1 MEILKKEIQEEL
13 NGFHGRIGL
22 AIEMEDTK
30 PIYLNSQDVF
40 QSASL
45 IKIPILLSIL
55 LANQKGEID
64 LQQQSTLSHENKV
77 GGSGVL
83 QALSNGLTL
92 SVKDLMTLMIIVSDN
107 TATNILIDLL
117 GIEAINATFKEMG
130 LEQTKLNRKMMDF
143 AAINQGK
150 DNQTTPEEM
159 IHCLKLV
166 NVFNRYFGIDGLN
179 IAKDT
184 LKLQQFRD
192 KLPALVD
199 EDKITVFNKTGELSN
214 VEHDCAIIDCQGRIG
229 YVAVLMDRLN
239 DQENAKQTIR
249 KIGKHI
255 SDFFIRTQ
263 TDLGTS

>member
-1 MEILKKEIQEEL
+1 METLKKKIQEEL
-13 NGFHGRIGL
+13 NSFHGRIGL
-22 AIEMEDTK
+22 AIEIEDTK
-30 PIYLNSQDVF
+30 PIYMNSHDVF

-45 IKIPILLSIL
+45 IKIPILLSVL
-55 LANQKGEID
+55 LAYKKGDINIQKQVTI
-64 LQQQSTLSHENKV
+64 SNENKV

-107 TATNILIDLL
+107 TATNFLIDLV
-117 GIEAINATFKEMG
+117 GIEAINGTFQEMG
-130 LEQTKLNRKMMDF
+130 LKQTKLNRKMMDF
-143 AAINQGK
+143 ASIEQGK
-150 DNQTTPEEM
+150 DNQTTPGEM
-159 IHCLKLV
+159 ILCLKLV
-166 NVFNRYFGIDGLN
+166 NQFNEHFRVDGLN

-184 LKLQQFRD
+184 LKHQQYRE

-199 EDKITVFNKTGELSN
+199 EDKIMVFNKTGELSN
-214 VEHDCAIIDCQGRIG
+214 VEHDCAIFDYQGRFG

-239 DQENAKQTIR
+239 NQETAKQTIR

-263 TDLGTS
+263 KN

>member
-1 MEILKKEIQEEL
+1 MEILKKKIQEEL
-13 NGFHGRIGL
+13 NTFHGRVGL
-22 AIEMEDTK
+22 AIELADTK
-30 PIYLNSQDVF
+30 PIYMNSQEVF

-55 LANQKGEID
+55 LAHHKGKID
-64 LQQQSTLSHENKV
+64 IKQQVTISNENKV

-83 QALSNGLTL
+83 QALSNGLSI

-117 GIEAINATFKEMG
+117 GIEGINATIQEMG

-150 DNQTTPEEM
+150 DNQTTAEEM
-159 IHCLKLV
+159 LHCLKLV
-166 NVFNRYFGIDGLN
+166 NECNKFFGIDGLI

-214 VEHDCAIIDCQGRIG
+214 VEHDCAIFECQGRIG
-229 YVAVLMDRLN
+229 YVTVLMDRLH
-239 DQENAKQTIR
+239 DQENAKRTIR

-255 SDFFIRTQ
+255 SDFFIRT
-263 TDLGTS
+263 

>member
-1 MEILKKEIQEEL
+1 MEILKEKIQEEL
-13 NGFHGRIGL
+13 YGFHGRVGL
-22 AIEMEDTK
+22 AIELEDTK
-30 PIYLNSQDVF
+30 PCYLNSQEVF

-45 IKIPILLSIL
+45 IKIPILLSVL
-55 LANQKGEID
+55 LAHNKDEINI
-64 LQQQSTLSHENKV
+64 QHPVTISNENIV

-117 GIEAINATFKEMG
+117 GIERINTKFQELG
-130 LEQTKLNRKMMDF
+130 LKHTKLNRKMMDF
-143 AAINQGK
+143 AAMKQGK
-150 DNQTTPEEM
+150 DNQTTPEEI

-166 NVFNRYFGIDGLN
+166 NDFNELFEIDGQN
-179 IAKDT
+179 IAKEM
-184 LKLQQFRD
+184 LNHQQIRD

-199 EDKITVFNKTGELSN
+199 EDQITVFNKTGELSN
-214 VEHDCAIIDCQGRIG
+214 VEHDCAIFECQGRKG
-229 YVAVLMDRLN
+229 YIAVLTDRLN

-263 TDLGTS
+263 TDLG

>member
-1 MEILKKEIQEEL
+1 MKIQEEL

-22 AIEMEDTK
+22 AIEIEDSK
-30 PIYLNSQDVF
+30 PIHLNSQAVF

-45 IKIPILLSIL
+45 IKMPILLSIL
-55 LANQKGEID
+55 LANHKGQID
-64 LQQQSTLSHENKV
+64 LQQQFTILNDNKV
-77 GGSGVL
+77 EGSGVL

-117 GIEAINATFKEMG
+117 GIEAINATLQEMG
-130 LEQTKLNRKMMDF
+130 LKQTKLNRKMMDF
-143 AAINQGK
+143 AAIYKGE

-159 IHCLKLV
+159 VHCLKMV
-166 NVFNRYFGIDGLN
+166 NQFNEYFGINGPPN
-179 IAKDT
+179 IAKEM
-184 LKLQQFRD
+184 LKHQQFRE

-199 EDKITVFNKTGELSN
+199 EVKITVFNKTGELSD
-214 VEHDCAIIDCQGRIG
+214 VEHDCAIFDCQGRIG

-239 DQENAKQTIR
+239 DQVMAKQTIR
-249 KIGKHI
+249 NIGKHI

-263 TDLGTS
+263 INSLN